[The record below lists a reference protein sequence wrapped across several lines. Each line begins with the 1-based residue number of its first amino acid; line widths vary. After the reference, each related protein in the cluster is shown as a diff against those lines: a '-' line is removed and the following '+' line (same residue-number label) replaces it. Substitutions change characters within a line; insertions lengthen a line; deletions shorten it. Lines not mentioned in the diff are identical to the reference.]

1 MNLMNLQLQDER
13 VSMKRDIKVVFFDL
27 FFTLVIPKYSDLRN
41 ENDVLR
47 ITKEDWERYSE
58 DHELYVKRATGKEKS
73 PEKIIESII
82 EKMKININKFEK
94 KEILKLREERFKKA
108 LIDVDAKILD
118 VLSDIKRNG
127 KSICLISNAD
137 IIDVMYWSES
147 PLNNLF
153 NDAIFSYEV
162 GYLKPQT
169 EIYKA
174 ALKKMNV
181 DPEECIFVGDGGGDE
196 LKGAKELGI
205 KTILTGYLLKRDI
218 KQHESIKEFADYYI
232 EDFKEIKDILSIV

>member
-82 EKMKININKFEK
+82 EKMKININEFEK

-147 PLNNLF
+147 PLSDLF

-162 GYLKPQT
+162 GYLKPQS
-169 EIYKA
+169 EIYKV

-181 DPEECIFVGDGGGDE
+181 NPEECIFVGDGGGDE

-205 KTILTGYLLKRDI
+205 KTILTGYLLKRDR

-232 EDFKEIKDILSIV
+232 EDFKEIKDILSTV

>member
-1 MNLMNLQLQDER
+1 MNLQLQDER

>member
-1 MNLMNLQLQDER
+1 
-13 VSMKRDIKVVFFDL
+13 MKRDIKVVFFDL

-47 ITKEDWERYSE
+47 ITKEEWERYSE
-58 DHELYVKRATGKEKS
+58 DHELYVKRAMGKEKS

-82 EKMKININKFEK
+82 EKMKININEFEK

-108 LIDVDAKILD
+108 LIDVDATILD

-137 IIDVMYWSES
+137 IIDVMHWEES
-147 PLNNLF
+147 PLSNLF
-153 NDAIFSYEV
+153 DDAIFSYEV
-162 GYLKPQT
+162 GYLKPQS

-181 DPEECIFVGDGGGDE
+181 DPKECIFVGDGGGDE
-196 LKGAKELGI
+196 LKGAKELGM
-205 KTILTGYLLKRDI
+205 KTILTEYLLKRDR
-218 KQHESIKEFADYYI
+218 KQHESIKGFADYYI
-232 EDFKEIKDILSIV
+232 KDFKEIKEILLTV